1 MNDINDINPPIEIFF
16 NYTPFII
23 AFIIVLII
31 IFTLLYLTFRVLKQN
46 KEKPETHFTS
56 LSNTPEEKALKIL
69 NLIKKENLIE
79 DNKVE
84 LFYFKI
90 SRLVKDYFFEK
101 TNNNIDSLTTKEV
114 ILLLENL
121 QLFSLDF
128 LEKTKS
134 YLIDLEYIKFT
145 PKNNAQDKMNTSIN
159 NLIEILET
167 QRR

>member
-1 MNDINDINPPIEIFF
+1 MNDINDINPPIELFF

-46 KEKPETHFTS
+46 KEKPEINFT
-56 LSNTPEEKALKIL
+56 NTPEEKALKIL
-69 NLIKKENLIE
+69 NLIKKEKLIE

-90 SRLVKDYFFEK
+90 SRLVKDYFLEK
-101 TNNNIDSLTTKEV
+101 TNNNIDSLTTREV

-134 YLIDLEYIKFT
+134 YLTDLEYIKFT

>member
-1 MNDINDINPPIEIFF
+1 MNDINDINPPIELFF

-31 IFTLLYLTFRVLKQN
+31 IFMLLYLTFRVLKQN
-46 KEKPETHFTS
+46 KEKPENNFTS

-69 NLIKKENLIE
+69 NLIKKEKLIE

-90 SRLVKDYFFEK
+90 SRIVKDYFLEK
-101 TNNNIDSLTTKEV
+101 TNNNIDSLTTREV

-134 YLIDLEYIKFT
+134 YLTDLEYIKFT